1 MQALQPSALRP
12 FTICLR
18 DLEWSDYFYGK
29 DRELTIQNLRAR
41 LQSDRAPFKFMIC
54 GTHHGTI
61 IIIDGEDITGEELEA
76 SPEYQYLASIL

>member
-1 MQALQPSALRP
+1 
-12 FTICLR
+12 
-18 DLEWSDYFYGK
+18 
-29 DRELTIQNLRAR
+29 
-41 LQSDRAPFKFMIC
+41 MIC